1 MSFRIYYR
9 RCRREEM
16 DCRAVTVTDGYAG
29 SVSKTF
35 GDVIFCLADTFRNVE
50 AAGEEGCYS
59 RRQRAA
65 RSVGIGGVNAAR
77 FEQNRGGCCSQQQDN
92 RPTYRS

>member
-1 MSFRIYYR
+1 MVDRS
-9 RCRREEM
+9 
-16 DCRAVTVTDGYAG
+16 VTVTDGYAG
-29 SVSKTF
+29 SVSECF
-35 GDVIFCLADTFRNVE
+35 GDVIFCLADTFRKVE

-77 FEQNRGGCCSQQQDN
+77 FEKNRSVVVLNSKIIDRHIGCLLYTSPSPRD
-92 RPTYRS
+92 RG